1 MSGTKSFVVVFVL
14 LAGLLLLY
22 SPIES
27 APAQID
33 KVKAPAFALKLLD
46 GGELK
51 STELQGKV
59 AVLKFKA
66 SW

>member
-1 MSGTKSFVVVFVL
+1 MSRPKPLAVLFTLVFGLTGLHFPEKIVL
-14 LAGLLLLY
+14 
-22 SPIES
+22 
-27 APAQID
+27 AQQKRD
-33 KVKAPAFALKLLD
+33 KAPAFSLKLLN

-51 STELQGKV
+51 STELEGKV